1 MDMARVNGRSPQ
13 RTERVAG
20 GPNANGPLVL
30 AINSGSSSLKVGVY
44 CYRDGDVFALL
55 SGSVSGVG
63 RTDGRL
69 KLEDAEGKELLNR
82 QYTLP
87 SQREALG
94 EMMRALAVTA
104 PGEVAAVGHRVVHG
118 GPHLTEHQRITQEV
132 VETLRESV
140 HFAPLHIPPAL
151 ALIEATE
158 ELLPGVPQFACFDT
172 AFHATIPAVAHH
184 YAVPERFYEQGLR
197 RYGFHGLSYESIL
210 HRLRAE
216 NGGEV
221 PKRIVCA
228 HLGSGASLAAVL
240 EGKSVD
246 TSMGLT
252 PLGGVPMS
260 SRPGDLDPGVVLYL
274 LRAGQ
279 FTADA
284 LEEVLNHQSG
294 LYALSG
300 GETAMQALVEARA
313 QGGPRATLAVEA
325 FAMSVRKFIGAYA
338 AVLGGVDLLIFSGG
352 IGEHSAEVR
361 GLCCEGLEM
370 LGIHTNDAEG
380 GSGKVRVMQAEEE
393 MQIARHCFRLANLS
407 EEVSTAKEHAAP

>member
-1 MDMARVNGRSPQ
+1 MDVARMRSPQ
-13 RTERVAG
+13 RPET
-20 GPNANGPLVL
+20 GPLVL

-44 CYRDGDVFALL
+44 CHRDGDVFALL
-55 SGSVSGVG
+55 NGSASGVG

-82 QYTLP
+82 PFTAP
-87 SQREALG
+87 AQREALG
-94 EMMRALAVTA
+94 EMVRALAVFA
-104 PGEVAAVGHRVVHG
+104 PGAITMVGHRVVHG
-118 GPHLTEHQRITQEV
+118 GPHLTEHQRITPEV
-132 VETLRESV
+132 METLRESV

-151 ALIEATE
+151 ALIKATE

-172 AFHATIPAVAHH
+172 AFHTTIPPVAHH

-221 PKRIVCA
+221 PKRVVCA
-228 HLGSGASLAAVL
+228 HLGSGASLTAVL
-240 EGKSVD
+240 EGRSVD

-252 PLGGVPMS
+252 PLGGVLMS

-279 FTADA
+279 FKTDA
-284 LEEVLNHQSG
+284 LEDVLNHQSG
-294 LYALSG
+294 LRALSG
-300 GETAMQALVEARA
+300 GEADMQALVEARA
-313 QGGPRATLAVEA
+313 QGDRRAALAVEA
-325 FAMSVRKFIGAYA
+325 FAMSVRKFIGAYE

-361 GLCCEGLEM
+361 GLCCEGLKM
-370 LGIHTNDAEG
+370 LGVFRKDAED

-393 MQIARHCFRLANLS
+393 MQIARHCFRLAS
-407 EEVSTAKEHAAP
+407 SAAEAPRE